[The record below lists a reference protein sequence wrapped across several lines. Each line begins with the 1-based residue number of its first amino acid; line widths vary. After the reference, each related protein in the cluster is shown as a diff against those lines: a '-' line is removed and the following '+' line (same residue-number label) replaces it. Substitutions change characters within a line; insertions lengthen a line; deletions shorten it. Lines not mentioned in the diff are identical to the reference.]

1 MSKIKNDD
9 PAAKISVK
17 KADVPVWTTVF
28 DMPLDEL
35 ERRVA
40 QARGFMQQA
49 FDLFPG
55 LQVMTDDERKNS
67 NGRIRKGEG
76 PMQLVVISVMEA
88 FPAFFQGLADLD
100 EGIDPT
106 KVETPLMRDRIQRA
120 ETLAQLLDVA
130 DKFGG
135 MSDTVMHLRALVR
148 DPIKEA
154 YGISKA
160 MANTND
166 ALKSMLA
173 PVINFYAAIARAAAA
188 TRKANAEAALA
199 AKADVKG

>member
-1 MSKIKNDD
+1 MSKIKKDD
-9 PAAKISVK
+9 PAAKSSIK
-17 KADVPVWTTVF
+17 NTAAPTWTTVF
-28 DMPLDEL
+28 DMPLDEMA
-35 ERRVA
+35 RRVVL
-40 QARGFMQQA
+40 ARGLMQQA

-55 LQVMTDDERKNS
+55 LQVLTDDERKNS

-88 FPAFFQGLADLD
+88 FPAFFEGLADLD

-120 ETLAQLLDVA
+120 ELLAQLLDNA
-130 DKFGG
+130 DKFAG

-160 MANTND
+160 MAKTND
-166 ALKSMLA
+166 TLKSMVA

-188 TRKANAEAALA
+188 TRKANAEASLA

>member
-1 MSKIKNDD
+1 MSKNKKDD
-9 PAAKISVK
+9 SAAKSSVK
-17 KADVPVWTTVF
+17 KDEAPAWSTVF
-28 DMPLDEL
+28 DMPLDEMA
-35 ERRVA
+35 RRVVL
-40 QARGFMQQA
+40 ARAFMQQA

-55 LQVMTDDERKNS
+55 LQVLTDEERKSS

-88 FPAFFQGLADLD
+88 FPAFFEGLADLD

-120 ETLAQLLDVA
+120 ELLAQLLDNA
-130 DKFGG
+130 DKFAG

-160 MANTND
+160 MAKTND
-166 ALKSMLA
+166 TLKSMVA

-188 TRKANAEAALA
+188 TRKANAEASLA
-199 AKADVKG
+199 AKADVKS